1 MTRTLTVSE
10 FKEIWKKAK
19 ASFYSAKILSSV
31 APKSVF
37 VFYIYG
43 SKSAFLA
50 LWLVVGIHK
59 KVMKIFFFSPSKK
72 NYFIC
77 FNENCLKMMNS
88 AFYFIF

>member
-1 MTRTLTVSE
+1 MTGTLTVSE
-10 FKEIWKKAK
+10 FKEIWKKTK

-59 KVMKIFFFSPSKK
+59 KVMNNFFSHLPKK
-72 NYFIC
+72 IILF
-77 FNENCLKMMNS
+77 
-88 AFYFIF
+88 A